1 MIIGDPNIFA
11 IDYIIK
17 DVSINYD
24 DKSEWTHGSL
34 LFYFNNYIVGDVTRW
49 VNFKDC
55 VYWMEDMIKRKIHIP
70 TKQYSNLSAEKLMT
84 IFKTKSV
91 VDLGDYNYKV
101 DDAINAV
108 KSMSHDDL
116 CEGLELYQLA
126 SIEYIGERS
135 LDQVLTLMI
144 DDETGFKRFIIQQ
157 RKENVC
163 EFVVKTEFIIK
174 TVQEFIDS
182 YKKEV
187 KKNPVHYFVIRDN
200 TTVQLQPEIL

>member
-1 MIIGDPNIFA
+1 MIIGNPDIFA

-17 DVSINYD
+17 DVSINHD
-24 DKSEWTHGSL
+24 DKTEWIYGPL

-55 VYWMEDMIKRKIHIP
+55 IYWMEDMIKRKIHIP

-91 VDLGDYNYKV
+91 VDFEDYGYNI
-101 DDAINAV
+101 DNAINAV

-116 CEGLELYQLA
+116 CEGLELYQLT

-135 LDQVLTLMI
+135 LDQVLILMI
-144 DDETGFKRFIIQQ
+144 DDETGFKRFVIQQ
-157 RKENVC
+157 RKENVR
-163 EFVVKTEFIIK
+163 EFVVKTEFINKI
-174 TVQEFIDS
+174 VGEFIDS

-187 KKNPVHYFVIRDN
+187 KNISVHYS
-200 TTVQLQPEIL
+200 